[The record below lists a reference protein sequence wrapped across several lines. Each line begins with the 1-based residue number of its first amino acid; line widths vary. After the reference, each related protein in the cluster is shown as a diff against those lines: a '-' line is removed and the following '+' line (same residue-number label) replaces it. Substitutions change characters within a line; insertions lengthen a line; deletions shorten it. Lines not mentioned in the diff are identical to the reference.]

1 MDPGSDSTPNPE
13 FDLSDME
20 RQIQSLLGGAAPQAA
35 AAPAAIEDMPR
46 AETRDVRAESI
57 EAEPI
62 DPLLREIDAALS
74 DDADALLRGSN
85 GDIGEAV
92 RSVFDERALSGQEE
106 EINRA
111 LIEAFGTSRV
121 ERPSFTQ
128 SVVTNP
134 LPGFEGAARPLSPDI
149 PREERDRAPEHEAEH
164 EPEHEPSVAARDA
177 AAAAGTTPHEAAAP
191 HAAPASEATAT
202 NVVQPADQPAAQA
215 PSPTA
220 AAMPARAPL
229 AEPKPE
235 PTIHRSG
242 LVMTLVTLP
251 LRILASPM
259 NALPEGARPVL
270 TIAAVTLLLCAPVA
284 WWLAQRTVKT
294 PLVGPIN
301 ILPAPAVA
309 SAEPPADASGGGH

>member
-20 RQIQSLLGGAAPQAA
+20 RQIQSLLGGAAPEATV
-35 AAPAAIEDMPR
+35 APPAIEDTPR
-46 AETRDVRAESI
+46 AAARDVRAESI

-111 LIEAFGTSRV
+111 LIEAFGTSRI

-149 PREERDRAPEHEAEH
+149 PREERDREPGH
-164 EPEHEPSVAARDA
+164 EPEHEPSVATSDATA
-177 AAAAGTTPHEAAAP
+177 AARTTPHEAAAP

-202 NVVQPADQPAAQA
+202 NVAQIAAQTA
-215 PSPTA
+215 AQTPSPTA
-220 AAMPARAPL
+220 AAVPARAPL

-235 PTIHRSG
+235 PTIHRPG

-259 NALPEGARPVL
+259 HALPEGARPVL

-309 SAEPPADASGGGH
+309 AAEPPADTSGGGH